1 MPLRSASEILLRR
14 TGIRIG
20 YDFLRE
26 SHVLILD
33 ADLARIEAKPL
44 EEAQSANEALTLH
57 VHLAGRPLTYRLNDA
72 LIVHTLP
79 DNPGRRIELLHEKL
93 SSITLSR
100 SEPSYEKNVTV
111 YEMLSGLHMIIEPEA
126 KFVRVSISPDIE
138 RKAEAL
144 QVYMRRPTLI
154 NTLFDRMQRVSVI
167 YVEPVRLVIE
177 DHAGYTVMNVEPR
190 RPGAELGRRGN

>member
-1 MPLRSASEILLRR
+1 MPIRSASEILLRR

-57 VHLAGRPLTYRLNDA
+57 VHLAGRPLTYRMNDA

-79 DNPGRRIELLHEKL
+79 DNPGRRIEALHEKL
-93 SSITLSR
+93 SSITLTR
-100 SEPSYEKNVTV
+100 GEPSYEKNITV
-111 YEMLSGLHMIIEPEA
+111 YEMPAGLHMVIEPEP
-126 KFVRVSISPDIE
+126 KFVRITISPDIE
-138 RKAEAL
+138 RKAESL
-144 QVYMRRPTLI
+144 QMQARRPTLI
-154 NTLFDRMQRVSVI
+154 NTLFDRMQRVSII
-167 YVEPVRLVIE
+167 YLEPVRLVIE
-177 DHAGYTVMNVEPR
+177 DNAGYTRMSVEP
-190 RPGAELGRRGN
+190 LRRGAGIERGN